1 MGPED
6 FVCQRE
12 IGVGAFGRVMLVHHR
27 HSRKVFAM
35 KTIAKKVLR
44 RKKIAQK
51 DWRLERDVLVKI
63 GAHPYIVEL
72 LCSFQ
77 TANHFFLV
85 MAYIPG
91 GELFIFLHRRGT
103 FPEDVAAFYS
113 AEVTLAL
120 EYLHAS
126 RIIHRDL
133 KPENLLMDIEGHVV
147 VTDFGLAKM
156 FESDDERHRTL
167 CGTDAYMAPEMVAR
181 RSYGKP
187 VDFWSL
193 GILIFEMLTGKPPF
207 AHRDTKVL
215 HRKILTEKVKWPQ
228 FIGPAAIKLLRG
240 LLERQVPRR
249 LGATKATMFEV
260 GGVSALKNQH
270 FFSKIEWQP
279 LSRRESP
286 APLALTTS
294 VESETGKK
302 TNFPAKL
309 SSRTTASDA
318 NSELSTVLDF
328 DYTRE
333 GAFPA
338 NVFDEDVRTAHL
350 SVPIECGV
358 TTKQGGPQTQE
369 GVDD

>member
-1 MGPED
+1 
-6 FVCQRE
+6 
-12 IGVGAFGRVMLVHHR
+12 
-27 HSRKVFAM
+27 
-35 KTIAKKVLR
+35 
-44 RKKIAQK
+44 
-51 DWRLERDVLVKI
+51 
-63 GAHPYIVEL
+63 
-72 LCSFQ
+72 
-77 TANHFFLV
+77 
-85 MAYIPG
+85 
-91 GELFIFLHRRGT
+91 
-103 FPEDVAAFYS
+103 
-113 AEVTLAL
+113 
-120 EYLHAS
+120 
-126 RIIHRDL
+126 
-133 KPENLLMDIEGHVV
+133 MDIEGHVV

-309 SSRTTASDA
+309 SSRTT
-318 NSELSTVLDF
+318 ESTMSL
-328 DYTRE
+328 
-333 GAFPA
+333 
-338 NVFDEDVRTAHL
+338 
-350 SVPIECGV
+350 II
-358 TTKQGGPQTQE
+358 
-369 GVDD
+369 